1 MVADAGYI
9 HLWLVGGFNP
19 SGLTIPN
26 IWKNKKCSKPATS
39 ILLYYMILRYTQI
52 LSGWLRDRNLKD
64 WQACGWVGQFLFDLV
79 CKVQVWWEALA
90 GMMTWSSELGVRG
103 THPGCCLGSRR
114 PNALRIEWPNAERPA
129 SAGRQAKDAWQPC
142 RTCGICRCYMMLQD
156 SKHPLSAA
164 QQKKHFP
171 LEDLWATQRAIFFH
185 HVNKV

>member
-1 MVADAGYI
+1 M
-9 HLWLVGGFNP
+9 LQ
-19 SGLTIPN
+19 
-26 IWKNKKCSKPATS
+26 TS
-39 ILLYYMILRYTQI
+39 NQYSIILHDIEIYSDTLRMAP
-52 LSGWLRDRNLKD
+52 GWNLKD